1 MGPDKN
7 LPSEEV
13 VQDALQKT
21 RKSFAYA
28 NFTTAIFT
36 KKEILC
42 NYEFGLISKHLP

>member
-13 VQDALQKT
+13 VQDVLQKT
-21 RKSFAYA
+21 RKSFAYE

-36 KKEILC
+36 TAKKSFAIM
-42 NYEFGLISKHLP
+42 SVD